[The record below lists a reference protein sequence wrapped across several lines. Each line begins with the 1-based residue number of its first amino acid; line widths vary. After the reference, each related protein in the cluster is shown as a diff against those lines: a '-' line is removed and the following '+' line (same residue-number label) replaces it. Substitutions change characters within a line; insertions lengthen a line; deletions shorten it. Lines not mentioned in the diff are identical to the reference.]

1 MIRRMRSRRLKAS
14 SGRLLG
20 SLLATWILGA
30 GCTAALPEHP
40 AAAASGG
47 AMHSVE
53 VSSHLR

>member
-1 MIRRMRSRRLKAS
+1 VIRRMRSRRLKAS

-30 GCTAALPEHP
+30 GCTAAIPEQTD
-40 AAAASGG
+40 AGTSG

-53 VSSHLR
+53 VPPHLR